1 MGVRDMD
8 PIREGMHGAGVE
20 DVQERLVSLGYDIAA
35 DERASHSFGSSTA
48 NAVARFRVEHS
59 LPLAPDVDTA
69 CWATL
74 VDECYQ
80 MGDRTLYLRLPN
92 FHGNDVRCMQKALNV
107 LGFSCGEEDGYY
119 GVHTEAAVKLFQ
131 ENVGMLAD
139 GIAFS
144 DTFDALER
152 LRHVWAGK
160 PAAGPHPQ
168 GPMGFARAALV
179 LEDSRL
185 AITAEDP
192 ISRNVAGRILN
203 IATATSDK
211 TGLHLVDSA
220 AEATSD
226 DQAVFVLATTPR
238 PAVSNVANVTM
249 AEGDD
254 LPLRLRTALAS
265 SRTKPAVV
273 RVELPSD
280 PAYDG
285 SFTINDAQMLA
296 VALLD
301 ALCAALEK

>member
-1 MGVRDMD
+1 MD
-8 PIREGMHGAGVE
+8 SIREGMTGAVVE
-20 DVQERLVSLGYDIAA
+20 DVQERLASLGYEIGEA
-35 DERASHSFGSSTA
+35 ERTSSSFGSSTS
-48 NAVARFRVEHS
+48 NAVARFRVEHG
-59 LPLAPDVDTA
+59 LPVSTEVDTA
-69 CWATL
+69 CWSVL

-92 FHGNDVRCMQKALNV
+92 FHGNDVRCLQKALNV

-179 LEDSRL
+179 LEEAQL

-192 ISRNVAGRILN
+192 ISRNVAGRLWN
-203 IATATSDK
+203 IATATSEK
-211 TGLHLVDSA
+211 TGLRLVDSVDG
-220 AEATSD
+220 AED
-226 DQAVFVLATTPR
+226 GDLAVFVLATTPR
-238 PAVSNVANVTM
+238 PAVSNVVNVSM
-249 AEGDD
+249 GEGDD
-254 LPLRLRTALAS
+254 LALRLRTAIES
-265 SRTKPAVV
+265 SRRKPPVV
-273 RVELPSD
+273 RVELPND
-280 PAYDG
+280 PTYDG
-285 SFTINDAQMLA
+285 TFTTNDAQMLA

-301 ALCAALEK
+301 ALCAALEE

>member
-1 MGVRDMD
+1 ME
-8 PIREGMHGAGVE
+8 PIREGMTGAMVE
-20 DVQERLVSLGYDIAA
+20 DVQERLAKLGYEVDGT
-35 DERASHSFGSSTA
+35 ERSESSFGSSTA

-59 LPLAPDVDTA
+59 LPVATEVDTA
-69 CWATL
+69 CWSVL

-92 FHGNDVRCMQKALNV
+92 FHGNDVRCLQKALNV

-179 LEDSRL
+179 LENMRL

-192 ISRNVAGRILN
+192 ISRNVAGRIWN
-203 IATATSDK
+203 IASATSDK
-211 TGLHLVDSA
+211 TGLRLVDDASA
-220 AEATSD
+220 AEAGD
-226 DQAVFVLATTPR
+226 RAVFVLATTPR
-238 PAVSNVANVTM
+238 PAVSNVVNVAM
-249 AEGDD
+249 GEGDD
-254 LPLRLRTALAS
+254 LALRLRTALES
-265 SRTKPAVV
+265 SRHRPPIV
-273 RVELPSD
+273 RVELPND
-280 PAYDG
+280 PTYDG
-285 SFTINDAQMLA
+285 TFTTNDAQMLA
-296 VALLD
+296 VAFLD
-301 ALCAALEK
+301 AMCSALEG

>member
-1 MGVRDMD
+1 MD
-8 PIREGMHGAGVE
+8 PITEGMQGAMVE
-20 DVQERLVSLGYDIAA
+20 DVQDRLDSLGYEVDGG
-35 DERASHSFGSSTA
+35 ERAEKRFGASTA
-48 NAVARFRVEHS
+48 NAVARFRVEHG
-59 LPLAPDVDTA
+59 LPVATDVDTA
-69 CWATL
+69 CWSVL

-92 FHGNDVRCMQKALNV
+92 FHGNDVRCLQKALNV

-168 GPMGFARAALV
+168 SPMGFARAALV
-179 LEDSRL
+179 LEDARV

-192 ISRNVAGRILN
+192 ISRNVAGRIWN
-203 IATATSDK
+203 IATATSEK
-211 TGLHLVDSA
+211 TGLRLIDRPEVA
-220 AEATSD
+220 GAD
-226 DQAVFVLATTPR
+226 DTAVFVLATTPR
-238 PAVSNVANVTM
+238 PTVSKVVNVAM

-254 LPLRLRTALAS
+254 LALRLRTALAS
-265 SRTKPAVV
+265 ARSTPPVV
-273 RVELPSD
+273 RVELPND
-280 PAYDG
+280 PDYDG
-285 SFTINDAQMLA
+285 TFTTNDAQMLA

-301 ALCAALEK
+301 ALCSALEE

>member
-1 MGVRDMD
+1 MD

-35 DERASHSFGSSTA
+35 DERDSHSFGSSTA
-48 NAVARFRVEHS
+48 NAVARFRVEHN

-92 FHGNDVRCMQKALNV
+92 FHGNDVRNLQKALNV
-107 LGFSCGEEDGYY
+107 LGFSCGETDGYY
-119 GVHTEAAVKLFQ
+119 GVRTEAAVKMFQ

-168 GPMGFARAALV
+168 GEMGFARAALV
-179 LEDSRL
+179 LEEAKVAL
-185 AITAEDP
+185 TAEDA
-192 ISRNVAGRILN
+192 ISRNVAGRIWN
-203 IATATSDK
+203 IAQATTSAD
-211 TGLHLVDSA
+211 TGFRLVDGVEDA
-220 AEATSD
+220 AAD
-226 DQAVFVLATTPR
+226 DRAVFVLAATRR
-238 PAVSNVANVTM
+238 PAVSHVSNVTM
-249 AEGDD
+249 GADNED
-254 LPLRLRTALAS
+254 LSLRLRTALES
-265 SRTKPAVV
+265 CKSKPPVI

-280 PAYDG
+280 ASYDG
-285 SFTINDAQMLA
+285 TFTMNDAQLLA
-296 VALLD
+296 VTLLD
-301 ALCAALEK
+301 ALCAALGR

>member
-1 MGVRDMD
+1 MD
-8 PIREGMHGAGVE
+8 PIREGMVGTMVE
-20 DVQERLVSLGYDIAA
+20 DVQERLASLGFDI
-35 DERASHSFGSSTA
+35 DEGERRHREYGPSTA
-48 NAVARFRVEHS
+48 NAVARLRIEHGLSVGTEVE
-59 LPLAPDVDTA
+59 A
-69 CWATL
+69 ATWSVL

-92 FHGNDVRCMQKALNV
+92 FHGNDVRCLQKALNV
-107 LGFSCGEEDGYY
+107 LGFSCGEEDGCY

-179 LEDSRL
+179 LEDTGL

-192 ISRNVAGRILN
+192 ISRNVAGRIWN
-203 IATATSDK
+203 IANATSD
-211 TGLHLVDSA
+211 TCGLHLVDSPEGA
-220 AEATSD
+220 NEHD
-226 DQAVFVLATTPR
+226 RAVLVLASTPR
-238 PAVSNVANVTM
+238 PEVSTVANVSM
-249 AEGDD
+249 GAGDD
-254 LPLRLRTALAS
+254 LVARIRTALAS
-265 SRTKPAVV
+265 SRVTPPVV
-273 RVELPSD
+273 RIELPNE
-280 PAYDG
+280 PTADG
-285 SFTINDAQMLA
+285 SFTTDDAQMLA

-301 ALCAALEK
+301 ALCAAFDE